1 MRAGCRRL
9 LFLRIDAGSKGV
21 HQIDDAR
28 RRRPPSWLDLFA
40 SLFLL
45 EQVNEGVFVSI
56 LEVRRIKVTRLGTN
70 DVSRKVE
77 HLLGEF

>member
-9 LFLRIDAGSKGV
+9 LFLRIDAGPKGV

-45 EQVNEGVFVSI
+45 EQVNQGVFVSI
-56 LEVRRIKVTRLGTN
+56 LELRRIKVTGLGA
-70 DVSRKVE
+70 DDMSCKIE
-77 HLLGEF
+77 HLLREL